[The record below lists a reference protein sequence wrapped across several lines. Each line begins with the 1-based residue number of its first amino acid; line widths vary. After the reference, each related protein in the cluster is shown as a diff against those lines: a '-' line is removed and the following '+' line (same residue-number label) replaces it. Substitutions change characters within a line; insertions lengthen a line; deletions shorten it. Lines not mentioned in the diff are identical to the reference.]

1 MQNVMIRVA
10 TQDDLPAM
18 AVLWL
23 EKHTLYQQADHRFTL
38 QANAA
43 ENWQEAALSW
53 LSNKHCTAYVA
64 EDQQQ
69 KVVGYVIGWLQDG
82 PPGLAPQRLGIVTD
96 LAVGAHS
103 YQSGLG
109 RKLLAP
115 LQAWFA
121 EEGITAVLAYVPHR
135 QPVEQAFWRA
145 IGATVWTDVMW
156 MKL

>member
-23 EKHTLYQQADHRFTL
+23 EQKTLYQQADHRFTL
-38 QANAA
+38 QPDAA
-43 ENWQEAALSW
+43 DQWREAAMHW
-53 LSNKHCTAYVA
+53 LSDKHCKAYVA
-64 EDQQQ
+64 QDQQQ
-69 KVVGYVIGWLQDG
+69 IVGYVIAWVQDG
-82 PPGLAPQRLGIVTD
+82 PPGMVPQRLGVVTE

-103 YQSGLG
+103 YQAGLG

-115 LQAWFA
+115 LQAWFV
-121 EEGITAVLAYVPHR
+121 EQGISTVLAHVPHR

-145 IGATVWTDVMW
+145 IGATVWTDVMM